1 MKPVVLFSY
10 SPLKTIRARA
20 EQEMHCHFPETDLTN
35 EELIEL
41 AQKITPQ
48 AIILTMRNKVT
59 EEFLN
64 QLPMSVKV
72 IATASVGTDHFDV
85 KAAQAKGII
94 LTNTPDVLTDCTA
107 DIAMLLLMNASR
119 RVREYVDIMNDG
131 WRKGF
136 SQSDML
142 GLNLRGKTLGI
153 FGMGRIGQALAD
165 RARAFGMKIIY
176 CNRKQLPPEL
186 EKGATY
192 FANLDDMLPHCQ
204 VFSLN
209 APSTPETVNIMT
221 DEKFNKLPDRSI
233 FVNVA
238 RGNMVDE
245 EALMRA
251 LKSGKLF
258 AAGLDV
264 FHNEPAF
271 NLKLNDFPNLFMT
284 PHMGSATEET
294 RSAMGI
300 LCVENVSS
308 VLRGLGPVT
317 PVT

>member
-10 SPLKTIRARA
+10 AALPTIRSHADK
-20 EQEMHCHFPETDLTN
+20 ELQCHFPEKDLSN
-35 EELIEL
+35 EELIAL
-41 AQKITPQ
+41 AQKTLPQ
-48 AIILTMRNKVT
+48 GLILTMRNKVT

-72 IATASVGTDHFDV
+72 IATTSVGTDHFDIP
-85 KAAQAKGII
+85 AAQSKGIV

-107 DIAMLLLMNASR
+107 DMAMLLLLNASR
-119 RVREYVDIMNDG
+119 RSKEYVEIMEEG
-131 WRKGF
+131 WRKTF

-142 GLNLRGKTLGI
+142 GLNLRGKSLGI

-165 RARAFGMKIIY
+165 RARTFGMKILY
-176 CNRKQLPPEL
+176 NNRRQLAPEF

-192 FANLDDMLPHCQ
+192 FSSFEDMIPHCD
-204 VFSLN
+204 VLSLN

-221 DEKFNKLPDRSI
+221 DEKFAMMRDKSI
-233 FVNVA
+233 FINVA

-245 EALMRA
+245 AALIRA
-251 LKSGKLF
+251 LESKKLF
-258 AAGLDV
+258 AVGLDV
-264 FHNEPAF
+264 FHNEPSF
-271 NLKLNDFPNLFMT
+271 NVKIQEFPNAFLT

-300 LCVENVSS
+300 LCVDNVSS
-308 VLRGLGPVT
+308 VLRGEGPLTAVT
-317 PVT
+317 